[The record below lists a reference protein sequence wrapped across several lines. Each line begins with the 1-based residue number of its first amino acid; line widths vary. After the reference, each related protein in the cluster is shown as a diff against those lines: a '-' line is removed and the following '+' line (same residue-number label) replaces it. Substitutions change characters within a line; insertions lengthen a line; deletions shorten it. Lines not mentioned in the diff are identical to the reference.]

1 MWFEVPVHDVPPP
14 QHLQP
19 FRELPHQVLGYGLR
33 QPAVLVEKR
42 VQVASRLRR
51 STQHQVHHVR
61 GVDGVEEAED
71 VGVVDAPEYLSLLQD
86 AVVDA
91 LVDEAAVDRLDRR
104 RRASAAVRGTVHLGE
119 RALPNQPLQLVLSHL
134 LPFLLVHR
142 GVAVVCAPRR
152 RVAFVVGLLRLVEP
166 ANSRRS

>member
-1 MWFEVPVHDVPPP
+1 MHDVPPP

-42 VQVASRLRR
+42 VQVASVAVL
-51 STQHQVHHVR
+51 QHQVHHVR

-104 RRASAAVRGTVHLGE
+104 GRASAAVRGTVHLGE
-119 RALPNQPLQLVLSHL
+119 RALPNQPVTTLGQ
-134 LPFLLVHR
+134 R
-142 GVAVVCAPRR
+142 
-152 RVAFVVGLLRLVEP
+152 
-166 ANSRRS
+166 